1 MEPTCTGAW
10 RYNTK
15 LHDWNLHVTK
25 KMYLWVRKIF
35 AKCFSDWGTDGNIIK
50 ISCHSRLFFALY
62 LLVNSV
68 IIMVIAGKAVER
80 VFILKQ
86 FFSYL
91 RNQGWLF
98 SLGALRKI
106 HPWVRLNGLFDF
118 CTPWNCQKIY
128 DFLWNLW

>member
-15 LHDWNLHVTK
+15 LHDWSLHVTK
-25 KMYLWVRKIF
+25 KMYLWERKVL
-35 AKCFSDWGTDGNIIK
+35 AKSFSGWGTDGNIIK

-80 VFILKQ
+80 VFILTQ

-91 RNQGWLF
+91 RKQEWLF
-98 SLGALRKI
+98 SLGALRRI
-106 HPWVRLNGLFDF
+106 HPCVRLNGLFDF

-128 DFLWNLW
+128 DSLWNLW